1 VTVSLEVV
9 VRAVTAKAV
18 LVVVEDEE
26 HWVPISCIDLDET
39 DVELE
44 RGAKGT
50 LGVSDWFAKKESLD

>member
-1 VTVSLEVV
+1 
-9 VRAVTAKAV
+9 V
-18 LVVVEDEE
+18 LVVVEGEE

-39 DVELE
+39 DVEFE